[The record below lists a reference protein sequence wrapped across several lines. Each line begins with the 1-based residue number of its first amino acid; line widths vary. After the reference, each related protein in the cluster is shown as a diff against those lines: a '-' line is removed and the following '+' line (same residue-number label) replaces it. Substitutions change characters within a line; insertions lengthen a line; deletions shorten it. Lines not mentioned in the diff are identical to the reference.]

1 MKYHETKLLNDETK
15 NYIWGELLK
24 DEIGNGPNF
33 VHVDKG
39 NNQLVV
45 EIGDDE
51 CFGLR
56 IDLKEIDAY
65 IEEIN
70 ENDFKWKYEENEYE

>member
-1 MKYHETKLLNDETK
+1 MKYHETKILDEGTK
-15 NYIWGELLK
+15 KYLWGEFLK

-33 VHVDKG
+33 VHVDKE

-45 EIGDDE
+45 EIGDGE

-56 IDLKEIDAY
+56 IDLKEVDAY
-65 IEEIN
+65 IEEIS
-70 ENDFKWKYEENEYE
+70 EDEYRWECEEEENE